1 MKIYYGPPGTG
12 KTTRLISLVEE
23 EVSRGTP
30 IHRIAYVSFSK
41 KAALEAQT
49 RLASKL
55 NFTVK
60 DAPHFRTLHSMAF
73 RAVGAKA
80 SQMMDMPKY
89 VDFGKK
95 SGFSLKGYYNPDEGV
110 TSRDDDFIMVEQLY
124 RNNRKY
130 SEKAI
135 ELLDHTRFV
144 TFMHMY
150 SKYKNT
156 FNYLDF
162 TDLLDLYIE
171 DNHCE
176 DVDVAILDEAQ
187 DFTTLQWNTA
197 FRAFKNVKRLY
208 IAGDDDQCIYQ
219 WGGADVDV
227 FLKLRGESEVLEK
240 SYRLP
245 SSILNKA
252 KQLSSLIQNRVPKE
266 YTGRNEPGIIDAV
279 NTIGEL
285 RVDTRETT
293 YLLARNNFLLDEYIR
308 YCVDKRI
315 PFLLKGHP
323 FITEDDVAAVKA
335 GQFKYMK
342 EEKVDYIHRVLPLH
356 KEGIEPTVNISTI
369 HGVKGGEAD
378 HVVIMSDVSR
388 GVSKQLIADE
398 DSEHRVFYVGI
409 TRARKKLTT
418 ILPSS
423 KSNYPYL

>member
-12 KTTRLISLVEE
+12 KTTRLISIVEE
-23 EVSRGTP
+23 EVARGTP
-30 IHRIAYVSFSK
+30 INRIAYVSFSK

-55 NFTVK
+55 GFTIK
-60 DAPHFRTLHSMAF
+60 EAPHFRTLHSMAF

-80 SQMMDMPKY
+80 SQMMDMPKF

-110 TSRDDDFIMVEQLY
+110 TSHDDDFIMVEQLY

-171 DNHCE
+171 DNCVE
-176 DVDVAILDEAQ
+176 DVDAAILDEAQ

-227 FLKLRGESEVLEK
+227 FLKLRGESEVLNK

-245 SSILNKA
+245 SQILTKA
-252 KQLSSLIQNRVPKE
+252 RDLSNLISNRVPKE
-266 YTGRNEPGIIDAV
+266 YTGKEEKGDIDIV
-279 NTIGEL
+279 NTINEL
-285 RVDTRETT
+285 QINPAEST
-293 YLLARNNFLLDEYIR
+293 YLLARNNFLLDVYVR
-308 YCVDKRI
+308 YCIDRGI
-315 PFLLKGHP
+315 PFRLKGRP
-323 FITEDDVAAVKA
+323 YITEEDIAAIKA
-335 GQFKYMK
+335 KRTKYMK
-342 EEKVDYIHRVLPLH
+342 EEKIDYVNKILPL
-356 KEGIEPTVNISTI
+356 ELDAEPLVNISTI
-369 HGVKGGEAD
+369 HGVKGGEAE

-388 GVSKQLIADE
+388 GVAKQLSIDE

-423 KSNYPYL
+423 KNNYPYL